1 MPDLSGYQKIVL
13 LCPIWAGH
21 LAPPANNVIDALPP
35 RKDVQVFAVSM
46 SGDSSSSRQKTI
58 ARLKEKGCASVQ
70 YQDVRSS
77 TIQ

>member
-1 MPDLSGYQKIVL
+1 M
-13 LCPIWAGH
+13 
-21 LAPPANNVIDALPP
+21 IDALPP
-35 RKDVQVFAVSM
+35 RKDVQVFAVSL